1 VTQHKILVV
10 DDTPANV
17 KLLVDVLMAKGFD
30 VTAAVNGQEA
40 LDKVAQNPPDLILL
54 DIMMPGL
61 SGYEVCRKL
70 RENPDTALLPV
81 VLCTSLDPQQE
92 RIKGIEAGADD
103 FLAKPI
109 NRPELLARVKSLL
122 RIKTL
127 QDEVRAQAAQIAE
140 WNRTLEQRVQE
151 QVGQIAGLG
160 RLKSFF
166 SPQLAEA
173 IVAGGEDM
181 LKTHRREIS
190 VVFIDLRGFTAF
202 TDQAE
207 PEEVMEMLH
216 AFHASMGRLVVAH
229 GGTLERFA
237 GDSVMVFFND
247 PVPMERP
254 AEAAVRMALAMQ
266 AAFPALG
273 AEWHKRGYDLGLG
286 CGIAQGY
293 ATLGPSSGVITPNIG
308 NEAPRSP
315 GRIRCHS
322 VWQGVARLSR
332 PVTEVPHQI
341 TPRVEAGHQRGGDQ
355 HQCASEVDSGTQLL
369 AQHQVAPGHAEHRD
383 EKHRGHGCDRRDV
396 LQDAQLQPEREAGG
410 EHAECRDDQQG
421 SGGELGLGHV
431 PQARRQHPDQRERVY

>member
-1 VTQHKILVV
+1 MSTAGPPQGAQHRSPQGEGTPEISVAHKVLVV

-17 KLLVDVLMAKGFD
+17 KLLVDVLAAKGYD
-30 VTAAVNGQEA
+30 VRAATSGEEA
-40 LDKVAQNPPDLILL
+40 LALVAADPPDIVLL

-61 SGYEVCRKL
+61 SGYDVCRRL
-70 RENPDTALLPV
+70 RNNPATALLPV

-103 FLAKPI
+103 FLTKPI
-109 NRPELLARVKSLL
+109 NRPELFARVKSLL

-127 QDEVRAQAAQIAE
+127 QDEVRRQAAQIAD

-151 QVGQIAGLG
+151 QVGQIDRLE
-160 RLKSFF
+160 RLKRFF

-173 IVAGGEDM
+173 IVADGED
-181 LKTHRREIS
+181 LLRTHRREIS

-216 AFHASMGRLVVAH
+216 AFHATRGRIVVDH

-266 AAFPALG
+266 AAFPPLAR
-273 AEWHKRGYDLGLG
+273 EWSLRGYELGLG

-293 ATLGPSSGVITPNIG
+293 ATLGQIG
-308 NEAPRSP
+308 FE
-315 GRIRCHS
+315 GRWDYAAIGS
-322 VWQGVARLSR
+322 VTNLAARLCA
-332 PVTEVPHQI
+332 
-341 TPRVEAGHQRGGDQ
+341 EA
-355 HQCASEVDSGTQLL
+355 
-369 AQHQVAPGHAEHRD
+369 
-383 EKHRGHGCDRRDV
+383 
-396 LQDAQLQPEREAGG
+396 AGG
-410 EHAECRDDQQG
+410 EIIVDRKVLAKVGPLVQSEP
-421 SGGELGLGHV
+421 LGALSLKGFVHPV
-431 PQARRQHPDQRERVY
+431 PAFRLRGLAP

>member
-1 VTQHKILVV
+1 MTGPQAKILVV

-17 KLLVDVLMAKGFD
+17 KLLVDVLTVKGYA
-30 VTAAVNGQEA
+30 VTAAVSGEEA
-40 LDKVAQNPPDLILL
+40 LAKVAQDPPDLVLL

-61 SGYEVCRKL
+61 SGYEVCQRL
-70 RENPDTALLPV
+70 RANPETALLPV

-103 FLAKPI
+103 FLSKPI

-127 QDEVRAQAAQIAE
+127 QDEVKAQAAQIAQ
-140 WNRTLEQRVQE
+140 WNLTLEQRVQE
-151 QVGQIAGLG
+151 QVGQIDRLG

-173 IVAGGEDM
+173 IVAGGQAM

-216 AFHASMGRLVVAH
+216 AFHAAMGRIVLEH

-247 PVPMERP
+247 PVVMERP

-266 AAFPALG
+266 QAFPALG
-273 AEWHKRGYDLGLG
+273 AEWRKRGFELGLG

-293 ATLGPSSGVITPNIG
+293 ATLGQIG
-308 NEAPRSP
+308 FE
-315 GRIRCHS
+315 GRWDYAAIGS
-322 VWQGVARLSR
+322 VTNLAARLCAEASGGQVLVER
-332 PVTEVPHQI
+332 KI
-341 TPRVEAGHQRGGDQ
+341 MSKVEAM
-355 HQCASEVDSGTQLL
+355 VDATALGPLTFKGFRQP
-369 AQHQVAPGHAEHRD
+369 V
-383 EKHRGHGCDRRDV
+383 
-396 LQDAQLQPEREAGG
+396 DAF
-410 EHAECRDDQQG
+410 
-421 SGGELGLGHV
+421 SVLGLR
-431 PQARRQHPDQRERVY
+431 P

>member
-1 VTQHKILVV
+1 MTQRKILVV

-17 KLLVDVLMAKGFD
+17 KLLVDVLTAKGFD
-30 VTAAVNGQEA
+30 VAAAVNGQEA

-61 SGYEVCRKL
+61 SGYDVCRRL

-81 VLCTSLDPQQE
+81 VLVTSLDPQQE

-103 FLAKPI
+103 FLTKPI
-109 NRPELLARVKSLL
+109 NRPELLARVNSLL
-122 RIKTL
+122 RIKIL
-127 QDEVRAQAAQIAE
+127 QDEVKAQTAQIAE

-151 QVGQIAGLG
+151 QVAQIDGLG

-173 IVAGGEDM
+173 IVAGGAAM
-181 LKTHRREIS
+181 LKTHRREIN

-216 AFHASMGRLVVAH
+216 AFHASMGRIVVGH

-266 AAFPALG
+266 QAFPALG
-273 AEWHKRGYDLGLG
+273 AEWSKRGFDLGLG

-293 ATLGPSSGVITPNIG
+293 ATLGQIG
-308 NEAPRSP
+308 FE
-315 GRIRCHS
+315 GRWDYAAIGS
-322 VWQGVARLSR
+322 VTNLAARLCSEAKGGQTLMDR
-332 PVTEVPHQI
+332 KTMAKVEGMVDCVALGPLTLKGFTHPVP
-341 TPRVEAGHQRGGDQ
+341 AF
-355 HQCASEVDSGTQLL
+355 
-369 AQHQVAPGHAEHRD
+369 
-383 EKHRGHGCDRRDV
+383 
-396 LQDAQLQPEREAGG
+396 
-410 EHAECRDDQQG
+410 
-421 SGGELGLGHV
+421 ELGALKAVASG
-431 PQARRQHPDQRERVY
+431 AAG

>member
-1 VTQHKILVV
+1 MGETPPHKILVV

-17 KLLVDVLMAKGFD
+17 KLLVDVLTAKGFD
-30 VTAAVNGQEA
+30 VSAAVNGQEA
-40 LDKVAQNPPDLILL
+40 LDMVARNPPDLILL

-61 SGYEVCRKL
+61 SGYDVCRKL
-70 RENPDTALLPV
+70 RDNPDTALLPV

-92 RIKGIEAGADD
+92 RIRGIEAGADD
-103 FLAKPI
+103 FLTKPI

-127 QDEVRAQAAQIAE
+127 QDEVKTQAAQIAE

-151 QVGQIAGLG
+151 QVNQIAGLG

-173 IVAGGEDM
+173 IVAGGADM

-216 AFHASMGRLVVAH
+216 AFHAAMGRIVLEH

-266 AAFPALG
+266 QAFPALA
-273 AEWHKRGYDLGLG
+273 AEWRKRGFELGLG

-293 ATLGPSSGVITPNIG
+293 ATLGQIG
-308 NEAPRSP
+308 FE
-315 GRIRCHS
+315 GRWDYAAIGS
-322 VWQGVARLSR
+322 VTNLAARLCAEATGGQVLVDR
-332 PVTEVPHQI
+332 KTMARVDALVDAAPVGPLTLKGFTHPVPAFVLSALK
-341 TPRVEAGHQRGGDQ
+341 PAASGAAG
-355 HQCASEVDSGTQLL
+355 
-369 AQHQVAPGHAEHRD
+369 
-383 EKHRGHGCDRRDV
+383 
-396 LQDAQLQPEREAGG
+396 
-410 EHAECRDDQQG
+410 
-421 SGGELGLGHV
+421 
-431 PQARRQHPDQRERVY
+431 